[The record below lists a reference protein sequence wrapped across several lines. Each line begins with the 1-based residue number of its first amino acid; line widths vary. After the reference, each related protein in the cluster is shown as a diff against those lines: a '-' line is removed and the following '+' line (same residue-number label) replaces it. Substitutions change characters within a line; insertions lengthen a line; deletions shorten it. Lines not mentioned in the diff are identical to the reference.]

1 MKLAEVLAEACQI
14 LVDSPTGRLDS
25 EVLLGHVLAVSR
37 AHLYANPEAE
47 TSARQCDEFLQLVE
61 RRVQGEPIA
70 YLVGHREFW
79 SLQLKVTPDV
89 LIPRPETELLVETA
103 LKKIPPDCKIRV
115 ADLGTGCGAI
125 ALAIASERPYCE
137 VHSSDIS
144 NAALAVARENARM
157 LGLQNIGFHQ
167 GSWLEPLTGRF
178 TLIISNPPYI
188 PRADPH
194 LQQGDT
200 RFEPEAALVPGPDGM
215 TAIHRIAMDSL
226 PVLEHGGYLIIE
238 HGFEQGQATR
248 SLLKSLGYQAVE
260 TKRDLAD
267 LERVTV
273 GKNP

>member
-1 MKLAEVLAEACQI
+1 MNIGRVLAEARQA
-14 LVDSPTGRLDS
+14 LADSPTGRLDS

-47 TSARQCDEFLQLVE
+47 MSTRQRNDFLQLVE

-89 LIPRPETELLVETA
+89 LIPRTETELLVEIA
-103 LKKIPPDCKIRV
+103 LERIPTDSKIRI
-115 ADLGTGCGAI
+115 ADLGTGSGAI

-137 VHSSDIS
+137 IHASDIS
-144 NAALAVARENARM
+144 NAALAVARENARV
-157 LGLQNIGFHQ
+157 LGFQRIRFHE
-167 GSWLEPLTGRF
+167 GSWLEPLTGKF

-188 PRADPH
+188 PQGDPH

-215 TAIHRIAMDSL
+215 SAIHRIAVESL
-226 PVLEHGGYLIIE
+226 PMLEPGGYLIIE

-248 SLLKSLGYQAVE
+248 SLLKSLDYQAVE
-260 TKRDLAD
+260 TKRDLAN
-267 LERVTV
+267 LERVTI
-273 GKNP
+273 GQKT